1 MNREMRIC
9 ALVALLMLAFWRPPQ
24 SVTKQ
29 SDTSPVAV
37 VPFRDTGHIYI
48 KGGITGSRD
57 LSIVIDTGAPE
68 SVLSQTIYLQLK
80 LPFTGMVNF
89 PGGFGGGVMN
99 PMPTTS
105 VPLIRFGSL
114 AIKNLP
120 FIVLPPDFIPKM
132 PGAEVDAIIGSE
144 LFKRYVVELN
154 YSNKVVRLYDP
165 SSYHEPPSGCR
176 LALRLG
182 PKPSPLPLVDAK
194 IVTKEGRSVDAV
206 LFLDTGGQV
215 PMMLTNVFTMQ
226 HPELLKG
233 VPTYSEEAG
242 GIGGTTRFRIGRVP
256 AIQLGGCTIH
266 DPMVA
271 FSQDSRG
278 MGLGGDSFSGE
289 IGLSVFRRFTT
300 IFDYPAGFVI
310 FQDNAAPGEAGNHR

>member
-1 MNREMRIC
+1 MRTC
-9 ALVALLMLAFWRPPQ
+9 AAAAVFVLAFWQLSQSATKQ
-24 SVTKQ
+24 SVTP
-29 SDTSPVAV
+29 PVAV

-48 KGGITGSRD
+48 KGGISGFRD
-57 LSIVIDTGAPE
+57 LSMVIDTGAPE

-105 VPLIRFGSL
+105 VPFIRFGSS

-144 LFKRYVVELN
+144 LFNHYVVELD
-154 YSNKVVRLYDP
+154 YPNKVVRLYDP
-165 SSYHEPPSGCR
+165 VNYREPQSGCK
-176 LALRLG
+176 LPLRLG
-182 PKPSPLPLVDAK
+182 PKPSPLPLVHAK
-194 IVTKEGRSVDAV
+194 IVTKAGRSVDAV

-215 PMMLTNVFTMQ
+215 AVMLTNVFTMQ
-226 HPELLKG
+226 HPELLKD
-233 VPTYSEEAG
+233 VPTHSEEAD
-242 GIGGTTRFRIGRVP
+242 GIGASTRFRIGRVP
-256 AIQLGGCTIH
+256 AIQLGACTIH

-271 FSQDSRG
+271 FSQDKRG
-278 MGLGGDSFSGE
+278 MGQGGDFFSGE

-300 IFDYPAGFVI
+300 IFDYPAGFVV
-310 FQDNAAPGEAGNHR
+310 FQSNAASSEGGNHK